1 MVIVNPRPN
10 HVKFSPIILSKQ
22 IDILQCIIDNHY
34 QQLSADFMKV
44 FNHNVKCHRE
54 QKKNT

>member
-22 IDILQCIIDNHY
+22 IDILQPIIDNHY
-34 QQLSADFMKV
+34 QQLSVDFMKR
-44 FNHNVKCHRE
+44 F
-54 QKKNT
+54 